1 MENLLKK
8 AGAMLPHLE
17 LFEHM
22 LALRGLLLLA
32 AHMEERGDRV
42 TLIAPEAITLVGDEM
57 TVSPD
62 IATSKGATIAA
73 ADAYAL
79 MQRLKGHE
87 APEYAVTREELKALN
102 ARAVADIE
110 AGPALAAF
118 GETLARLGIGGGE
131 AATNRAPETHT
142 ATTTAPTTKPETPA
156 APEAEAGA
164 NADTAQNAERKGRKT
179 EAGAKA
185 EPEKEGAERGQKS

>member
-17 LFEHM
+17 LFAHM
-22 LALRGLLLLA
+22 ASLRGLLHLA

-42 TLIAPEAITLVGDEM
+42 TLISPEAITLVGDDM
-57 TVSPD
+57 TVGPD
-62 IATSKGATIAA
+62 VTTSKGATVAA

-79 MQRLKGHE
+79 MHTLKGHE

-118 GETLARLGIGGGE
+118 GETLTRLGLSEG
-131 AATNRAPETHT
+131 AATT
-142 ATTTAPTTKPETPA
+142 ATPARTGAQPEVADTTPTATPTEPRAERSGRSRRAEGQAEGAAEMPA
-156 APEAEAGA
+156 A
-164 NADTAQNAERKGRKT
+164 
-179 EAGAKA
+179 
-185 EPEKEGAERGQKS
+185 S

>member
-1 MENLLKK
+1 
-8 AGAMLPHLE
+8 MLPYLE
-17 LFEHM
+17 LFGHM
-22 LALRGLLLLA
+22 ASLRGLLLLA

-42 TLIAPEAITLVGDEM
+42 TLIAPQAITLVGDDM

-62 IATSKGATIAA
+62 IVTSKGATVTA

-79 MQRLKGHE
+79 MQQLKGHE

-118 GETLARLGIGGGE
+118 GETLARLGLSTGN
-131 AATNRAPETHT
+131 ATT
-142 ATTTAPTTKPETPA
+142 ATTPTQAVTP
-156 APEAEAGA
+156 PSEASTT
-164 NADTAQNAERKGRKT
+164 DRQNSQNTDRQNKGRKA
-179 EAGAKA
+179 EANAKA
-185 EPEKEGAERGQKS
+185 ESKADAKVEEQTAGASGPIAAAS